1 MDAIET
7 AITNSIASLNESADA
22 GAVESPSESVETAPE
37 TTPEGSDS
45 ESDDTAPV
53 TDPTETPDPTT
64 QKLSESPTDPSKIAE
79 DAAKA
84 AADALDK
91 QMKQLEKGK
100 GSNWLPKVR
109 VRQMVA
115 RAREKAAAELH
126 GKLAEHTTRLG
137 DYEARLEKV
146 AQLETIAASPY
157 SSF

>member
-1 MDAIET
+1 MT
-7 AITNSIASLNESADA
+7 
-22 GAVESPSESVETAPE
+22 
-37 TTPEGSDS
+37 
-45 ESDDTAPV
+45 
-53 TDPTETPDPTT
+53 
-64 QKLSESPTDPSKIAE
+64 SKIAE

-91 QMKQLEKGK
+91 QMKQLERGK
-100 GSNWLPKVR
+100 GIKLAAQS
-109 VRQMVA
+109 A
-115 RAREKAAAELH
+115 RKADGRSMLEKAAAELH